1 MERDTWSARAIRFRE
16 LHQGPGILV
25 LPNAW
30 DAASAR
36 IFETAGFQAIGTTS
50 AGVSF
55 ALGFPDGNRASR
67 APVLGAVKRIASA
80 VSAPVTADMVSGYGE
95 SMDEVVE
102 TAKVVVAAG
111 AVGMN
116 IEDASGDGALFD
128 RALQVEKIQA
138 IRRACDSAGTALVIN
153 ARTDVY
159 LGQIGEPE
167 SRFQHAVERANAYR
181 KAGADCLFVPGVR
194 DAETIRRLTHAIDGP
209 VNILAVAGAPPV
221 AVLESLGVRR
231 VSVGSGPMRAT
242 LALTARIAL
251 ELIAQGTYGSFADA
265 IPYPEANR
273 LFEEN

>member
-1 MERDTWSARAIRFRE
+1 MQRETWNARAVRFRE
-16 LHQGPGILV
+16 LHQGPEILV

-36 IFETAGFQAIGTTS
+36 IFETAGFYAIGTTS

-55 ALGFPDGNRASR
+55 ALGFTDGDRASR
-67 APVLGAVKRIASA
+67 APVLDAVTRIASA
-80 VSAPVTADMVSGYGE
+80 VLVPVTADMVSGYGE
-95 SMDEVVE
+95 SIDEVVE
-102 TAKVVVAAG
+102 TAKAVVAAG

-116 IEDASGDGALFD
+116 IEDSSGGDSLFD

-138 IRRACDSAGTALVIN
+138 IRGACDALVIN

-159 LGQIGEPE
+159 LRQIGEPE
-167 SRFQHAVERANAYR
+167 TWFQHAVERAHAYR

-194 DAETIRRLTHAIDGP
+194 DAETIRRLTDAIDGP
-209 VNILAVAGAPPV
+209 VNILAVPGMPPV

-242 LALTARIAL
+242 LALTARIAR
-251 ELIAQGTYGSFADA
+251 ELIAQGTYASFADA
-265 IPYPEANR
+265 IPSAEANR
-273 LFEEN
+273 LFQED